1 MRLKEIFRYEN
12 TNDYL
17 KKWSEDVSI
26 ATVRFDLYR
35 SNYELNKGGLEMFW
49 KIYVKTSCGASATC
63 GTFENILIEQCE
75 ALASSLKDLLSNTQ
89 N

>member
-1 MRLKEIFRYEN
+1 MERRRKY
-12 TNDYL
+12 
-17 KKWSEDVSI
+17 

-49 KIYVKTSCGASATC
+49 KIYDRFSYVKTSCGASATC

-75 ALASSLKDLLSNTQ
+75 ALASSLKDLLNNTEYLELIDVELRL
-89 N
+89 